1 MWVIFFM
8 ELQTSQ
14 IKYLVTSLSSAFL
27 FIRSKRNQ
35 EVIVQRKRETSEPSR
50 SGFKLAIPLSS
61 RGIYFYFLSP
71 CFLNCTMRTVISTS
85 KSCWVNVYFRFQ
97 CTLAPSLALP
107 FLFSRQVEWIKDFC
121 GYTFLN
127 VLYLVIK
134 TNLQLISLN
143 TSNLFWIY
151 MISIG

>member
-1 MWVIFFM
+1 MGVFFFM
-8 ELQTSQ
+8 EPQTSQ

-27 FIRSKRNQ
+27 FIRSKRSQ

-50 SGFKLAIPLSS
+50 SEFKLATPLSS
-61 RGIYFYFLSP
+61 HAIYFCFLSP
-71 CFLNCTMRTVISTS
+71 CFLNCRMRTVISTS
-85 KSCWVNVYFRFQ
+85 KSCWYFRFQ
-97 CTLAPSLALP
+97 CALAPSPALP
-107 FLFSRQVEWIKDFC
+107 FPFSRQVEWIENFC

-127 VLYLVIK
+127 VLYLIIK

-143 TSNLFWIY
+143 TSNSFRIY